1 MAAHVARDGKPFVE
15 QLKAEMEVHLRKV
28 DGAPLAGAQI
38 GKPENVSALL
48 KMALKNEI
56 EAAEIAA
63 EWMASTPELE
73 AKLAL
78 ARHAGDEAR
87 HFQMVAEKARELGV
101 SLEGFDP
108 LVPPSPVLTYLRSL
122 STTVERIAAALV
134 AREAMGGRRNAQFL
148 KFLEAAGQKD
158 IAQLYREIIN
168 PDEERHHQAG
178 CAVLARLAVTR
189 EAQEAARR
197 AALRLLEIGDQVRTA
212 AMEKTGAPV
221 VPGC

>member
-1 MAAHVARDGKPFVE
+1 MDGRAFVE
-15 QLKAEMEVHLRKV
+15 QLKAENERLLSKL
-28 DGAPLAGAQI
+28 DAAPARVAPGSAAAGLA
-38 GKPENVSALL
+38 ALL
-48 KMALKNEI
+48 KMALKNEM

-63 EWMASTPELE
+63 EWVASTPELD

-87 HFQMVAEKARELGV
+87 HYQLLAEKVRALGV
-101 SLEGFDP
+101 SLDAFDP

-122 STTVERIAAALV
+122 ATTVERIAAALV
-134 AREAMGGRRNAQFL
+134 AREAMGGRRNTQFL
-148 KFLEAAGQKD
+148 KFLEAAGQPE
-158 IAQLYREIIN
+158 IAQLYRDIIN

-178 CAVLARLAVTR
+178 CAVLAALATTPQ
-189 EAQEAARR
+189 AQESARQAAR
-197 AALRLLEIGDQVRTA
+197 RLLEIGDQARAA